1 MTNNSPEPLSNRERA
16 AKLAIVQQ
24 IIKNLATA
32 AEALRRKEA
41 RQYFSRPRQ
50 TEVPEWDGVP
60 LGTVQLV
67 NGASGWKV
75 TDRRAFEAWVE
86 ANNPTALVKTT
97 SVNPLWE
104 KGLLDS
110 LKKGDWVDAATGEVL
125 PPPDGVAPYAADP
138 TLKMMPT
145 PEGTA
150 VVLEQLGELAATLGF
165 QPPKEIGR

>member
-1 MTNNSPEPLSNRERA
+1 MTHNSPEPLSNREQA
-16 AKLAIVQQ
+16 SKLAIVQQ
-24 IIKNLATA
+24 IIKNLATE
-32 AEALRRKEA
+32 AEELRRKEA

-67 NGASGWKV
+67 KGASGWKV

-86 ANNPTALVKTT
+86 TNNPAAVITT
-97 SVNPLWE
+97 RSVNPLWE

-110 LKKGDWVDAATGEVL
+110 LERGAWVDAATGEVL
-125 PPPDGVAPYAADP
+125 PPPDGVAPYADDP
-138 TLKMMPT
+138 KLRMTPT

-165 QPPKEIGR
+165 QPPKEIDR